1 MSRAYGILISMK
13 KLLIALLLS
22 LLPFAFYLKPVYSA
36 GEFNTSI
43 STTYQFDDTG
53 AATIVHNIDLIN
65 NLSHIYPTTYN
76 LSISSGDI
84 EDIEVSVMG
93 DSVSPE
99 IDQQP
104 SVTSLHIPIRNP
116 KIGKDQTTIL
126 TISYA
131 TKSFAEKIGD
141 TVTLTLPKTAK
152 GNEAESFV
160 RKVLVPTSYPE
171 LSYSSQG
178 AQTTSTEGDQRVYQ
192 FVGSGDQ
199 NLTLHFGKSASYDLK
214 LNYLLKNT
222 TSIEALSELA
232 LPPDTAYQRVI
243 LNKLD
248 PKPKEVVVDSDGN
261 WLARYQLGAL
271 SKLEVTAEVS
281 VIVSPNPIYFD
292 PSSSTP
298 LGEELYWE
306 HGSSVKRLAANLK
319 NPENLY
325 NYLLETFSYDFTQI
339 TRAKRLGVE
348 EALTNPSSAI
358 CTEFTDVFV
367 ATSRSMGIPSRAI
380 IGYAVTS
387 NSALRPQGS
396 DVDILH
402 AYPEY
407 QDPSTKVWR
416 SIDPT
421 WGHTTG
427 GSEYFDLL
435 DFGHITF
442 VRWGASS
449 SYPLPAGSY
458 RESRAGRQINVTVR
472 DTTLEFPETSFK
484 VETVGETNYLVNKGT
499 HAIVKETLRVSD
511 HDVFVPYLPPYG
523 RQQLSN
529 FSSSSSLMSL
539 ITNNIKYLIIFAL
552 ALVASIIYLLWKKR
566 HHK

>member
-1 MSRAYGILISMK
+1 MSRVYGILISMK
-13 KLLIALLLS
+13 KALLWIILLLLS
-22 LLPFAFYLKPVYSA
+22 TKSGYAA
-36 GEFNTSI
+36 GEFNTGI
-43 STTYQFDDTG
+43 VTTYQFDDTG
-53 AATIVHNIDLIN
+53 AASIIHNIDLIN

-84 EDIEVSVMG
+84 EDVLVKVMG

-99 IDQQP
+99 LDQQA

-116 KIGKDQTTIL
+116 KIGKDQTTSL
-126 TISYA
+126 EISYN
-131 TKSFAEKIGD
+131 TKSFAEKIGR

-160 RKVLVPTSYPE
+160 RKVLVPSSYPE
-171 LSYSSQG
+171 LSFSSQP
-178 AQTTSTEGDQRVYQ
+178 AQTTNNLGETREYQ

-199 NLTLHFGKSASYDLK
+199 NLTLHFGTSASYDLK

-243 LNKLD
+243 LNKID
-248 PKPKEVVVDSDGN
+248 PQPREIVVDSDGN
-261 WLARYQLGAL
+261 WLARYKLSPL
-271 SKLEVTAEVS
+271 SKLEVTAELS
-281 VIVSPNPIYFD
+281 VLVSPNPIYFD
-292 PSSSTP
+292 PSSGSP

-306 HGSSVKRLAANLK
+306 QGSSVKRLAANLK

-339 TRAKRLGVE
+339 TRAERLGVE
-348 EALTNPSSAI
+348 EALANPSSAI

-367 ATSRSMGIPSRAI
+367 ATSRAMGIPSRAI

-396 DVDILH
+396 DIDVLH

-416 SIDPT
+416 SVDPT

-442 VRWGASS
+442 VRWGTLSD
-449 SYPLPAGSY
+449 YPLPAGSY
-458 RESRAGRQINVTVR
+458 RENRAGRQINVAVR
-472 DTTLEFPETSFK
+472 DNTLEFPNTSFK
-484 VETVGETNYLVNKGT
+484 VETVGETNYLVNTGT
-499 HAIVKETLRVSD
+499 HAIVKETLRVND
-511 HDVFVPYLPPYG
+511 QDVFVPYLPPYG
-523 RQQLSN
+523 RLQL
-529 FSSSSSLMSL
+529 
-539 ITNNIKYLIIFAL
+539 TNNSNTSPLTLISSINKYLL
-552 ALVASIIYLLWKKR
+552 LSGVAILIGLIYLLWKKR
-566 HHK
+566 YNK